1 MFINILD
8 KKRIEILPKLK
19 EFKKDFYLAG
29 GTGLAFQLG
38 HRDSIDFDL
47 FCNKDLD
54 NIKLFTK
61 IQEVFKGYK
70 IVKTQDEKNTLSITI
85 DDNIK
90 ISFLSYK
97 YKLVDKLIE
106 NEYFKIASILDIAC
120 MKLSAVLGRTT
131 NKDYIDLYFILQ
143 KISLKEVLEKLKIKM
158 PELSR
163 GLVLKSLVY
172 FKDIRREKIKFKN
185 NNNITFKMV
194 QEFLVKEVDKIND

>member
-38 HRDSIDFDL
+38 HRDSIDFDF

-61 IQEVFKGYK
+61 IQEVFEGYK
-70 IVKTQDEKNTLSITI
+70 IVKTQDEKNTLSIMI

-90 ISFLSYK
+90 ISFFSYK

-120 MKLSAVLGRTT
+120 MKLSAVVSRTT

>member
-1 MFINILD
+1 
-8 KKRIEILPKLK
+8 
-19 EFKKDFYLAG
+19 
-29 GTGLAFQLG
+29 
-38 HRDSIDFDL
+38 
-47 FCNKDLD
+47 
-54 NIKLFTK
+54 
-61 IQEVFKGYK
+61 
-70 IVKTQDEKNTLSITI
+70 
-85 DDNIK
+85 
-90 ISFLSYK
+90 LSYK

-120 MKLSAVLGRTT
+120 MKLSAVVSRTT